1 MMIGHYAVALAA
13 KPSAPKVSLG
23 WLAAAAIFL
32 DLIWPLLLQAGL
44 EQVAVVPGIT
54 VVTPM
59 DFISYPWSHSL
70 LMSLVWGALFGGLYY
85 ALTNERRGA
94 LVLAVLVVSHWLL
107 DFITHRPDLPLMPG
121 ESIKLGLGLWNSLA
135 GTLVIE
141 LGLFVLGVFFYA
153 RATKARDGIGRW
165 GLIGVI
171 VFLLLIYASVIFGP
185 PPPTDTTAIVI
196 ADVAQILFLLLLGWV
211 DRHRQPMRLL
221 R

>member
-13 KPSAPKVSLG
+13 KPAAPKVSLG
-23 WLAAAAIFL
+23 LLAAAAVFL

-70 LMSLVWGALFGGLYY
+70 LMSLVWGVLFGGSYL
-85 ALTNERRGA
+85 ALTKDRRGA
-94 LVLAVLVVSHWLL
+94 LVLALLVTSHWIL
-107 DFITHRPDLPLMPG
+107 DFVVHRPDMPLTPG
-121 ESIKLGLGLWNSLA
+121 DSIKLGLGLWNSLA
-135 GTLVIE
+135 GTLIVE
-141 LGLFVLGVFFYA
+141 LGLFALGAFLYA
-153 RATKARDGIGRW
+153 GATQARDGIGRW

-171 VFLLLIYASVIFGP
+171 VFLLLVYASVIFGP

-196 ADVAQILFLLLLGWV
+196 ADAAQLLFLVAMGWV
-211 DRHRQPMRLL
+211 DRHRRG
-221 R
+221 RG

>member
-13 KPSAPKVSLG
+13 KPAAPKISLG

-70 LMSLVWGALFGGLYY
+70 TMSLVWGAAFGGLYY
-85 ALTNERRGA
+85 LLAKDRRGGVMLA
-94 LVLAVLVVSHWLL
+94 LLVVSHWLL
-107 DFITHRPDLPLMPG
+107 DFVTHRPDMPLAPG
-121 ESIKLGLGLWNSLA
+121 ESTKLGLGLWNSLA
-135 GTLVIE
+135 GTLAVE
-141 LGLFVLGVFFYA
+141 LGLFALGIFLYV
-153 RATKARDGIGRW
+153 RATRARDGIGHW

-171 VFLLLIYASVIFGP
+171 IFLLLIYTSVIFGP

-196 ADVAQILFLLLLGWV
+196 ADVAQILFLLVMGWV
-211 DRHRQPMRLL
+211 DRHRTRKASAG
-221 R
+221 